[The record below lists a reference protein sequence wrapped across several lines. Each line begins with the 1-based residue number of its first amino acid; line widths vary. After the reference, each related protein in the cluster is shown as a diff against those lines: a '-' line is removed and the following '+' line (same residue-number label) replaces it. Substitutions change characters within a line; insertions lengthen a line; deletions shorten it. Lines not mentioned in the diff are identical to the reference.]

1 MLLSSGYLRG
11 IFGIKR
17 KLNLCIKDTTVF
29 MYRRNKT
36 IEWRNREIYAD
47 FCAHLRNNIPTM
59 HAYAICAHT
68 YDLSEIR
75 IREIVAEQAKRK

>member
-17 KLNLCIKDTTVF
+17 KLNLCIKETTVF

-36 IEWRNREIYAD
+36 IEWRNREIYAE
-47 FCAHLRNNIPTM
+47 FCAHLRNGMPTM
-59 HAYAICAHT
+59 QAYATCAHK